1 MENYQWDGPVAPEN
15 EYQTIGHLSQG
26 HEATSYYKMFRNR
39 YLDQRAR
46 LSFHYPA
53 GANSNGDETIV
64 FLPFYE
70 NPTITET
77 QAANYG
83 EYSLVGRSS
92 SLYSYLGSGSRKIK
106 VSMLFTLPHL
116 AMHEMGIARFMRIF
130 QGAGVEA
137 EQSLFTQSTDTTN
150 TAGPSDVGNS
160 LSLAVE
166 KAYWALVSEDYDNV
180 FEGNMSDVQGRTQ
193 EILQAQSPNEL
204 GKIIDTL
211 LFFISLLRTSVV
223 NNANNPMYGPPLLRL
238 SFGTLY
244 QEVPCI
250 CKSYNLSW
258 EEESGYH
265 LETLTPRRLKV
276 DLTME
281 EIRVGDFG
289 HYEPAKYQVRDNLT
303 GWESAINSPHT
314 TDPLPQAGYWAGS
327 Q

>member
-1 MENYQWDGPVAPEN
+1 
-15 EYQTIGHLSQG
+15 
-26 HEATSYYKMFRNR
+26 MF
-39 YLDQRAR
+39 
-46 LSFHYPA
+46 
-53 GANSNGDETIV
+53 
-64 FLPFYE
+64 
-70 NPTITET
+70 
-77 QAANYG
+77 
-83 EYSLVGRSS
+83 
-92 SLYSYLGSGSRKIK
+92 
-106 VSMLFTLPHL
+106 FTLPHL

-130 QGAGVEA
+130 QGAGVES

-166 KAYWALVSEDYDNV
+166 KAYWALVGANDGAV
-180 FEGNMSDVQGRTQ
+180 FEGQNLSDVQGRTQ
-193 EILQAQSPNEL
+193 EILQAQSPNEM

-303 GWESAINSPHT
+303 GWESSRKTYPH
-314 TDPLPQAGYWAGS
+314 
-327 Q
+327 